1 MRRDGCGDP
10 GVSASSHAKEKHM
23 KLNQRRIGVAV
34 VWTVMLAGAAG
45 FAVLGGCGV
54 ERPRADASVNEA
66 IADDRTIEGR
76 EAVLTVFG
84 MSCPLCANNV
94 DNTLKEVPGVETVSV
109 DMGSGEVRV
118 GLDGKTP
125 VTRRQLARAV
135 DRSGFSLK
143 KVEVRP

>member
-1 MRRDGCGDP
+1 MSTNERCG
-10 GVSASSHAKEKHM
+10 GVVSGLAV
-23 KLNQRRIGVAV
+23 GVVA
-34 VWTVMLAGAAG
+34 LAGVLG
-45 FAVLGGCGV
+45 AVLGGCGV
-54 ERPRADASVNEA
+54 QRPTANASAVDA
-66 IADDRTIEGR
+66 IADDRVLEGR
-76 EAVLTVFG
+76 EVVLTVFG

-94 DNTLKEVPGVETVSV
+94 DNTLKEVAGVERVAV

-125 VTRRQLARAV
+125 VTRRQLAKAV